1 MKNNNDNNEEC
12 KLMLKTKNKA
22 KYENKNERSIKIL
35 NNNKSINIII
45 FVFTLILIFL
55 IIKLFGKHFKIS
67 INEFYDTER
76 KIENNSFIINNTL
89 IKELTNYI
97 ELCKNGTLL
106 YGIQKCSQNP
116 KITVIIPIY
125 NAAKTIK
132 TTIRSIQNQNM
143 EDIEILLIDDF
154 SEDNSIKIIE
164 ELQKEDTRIKLLK
177 SKKNRGTLY
186 TRSIGAFNSRGK
198 YIMTIDHDNLFINN
212 IFSICYKEAES
223 NSIDIIEFSG
233 YNIYSFNNDIS
244 INIPLYLRF
253 KEDGLIVKQP
263 ELSSFMYK
271 KINNSEYYELIDGLI
286 WGKFILTNIYRKALD
301 LLGDII
307 YNEKNNWSED
317 RIVNFALLRV
327 ANSFKFIKKDGIIHN
342 KLEKYTDGNKMNSVK
357 KNEIFYQ
364 EFIYVMSVFN
374 LTKNTEEEILS
385 FTAFKDAWKF
395 NFYGLNE
402 DNKKFAMN
410 IYNDIM
416 NCTNIP
422 LNIKEELSILVKN
435 KW

>member
-22 KYENKNERSIKIL
+22 KNENKRTKIL
-35 NNNKSINIII
+35 NGKNINIII
-45 FVFTLILIFL
+45 FIFTLIFIFL
-55 IIKLFGKHFKIS
+55 VIKLFGKYFKIS
-67 INEFYDTER
+67 INEFLDIQP
-76 KIENNSFIINNTL
+76 KLENNSLIANSTL

-97 ELCKNGTLL
+97 DLCKNGTLL

-116 KITVIIPIY
+116 KITVIIPVY
-125 NAAKTIK
+125 NAANTIK

-186 TRSIGAFNSRGK
+186 ARSIGTLNSRGK
-198 YIMTIDHDNLFINN
+198 YIMPIDHDNLFINN
-212 IFSICYKEAES
+212 IFNICYDEAEL
-223 NSIDIIEFSG
+223 NNLDIIEFSG
-233 YNIYSFNNDIS
+233 YNIYSFNNDTS
-244 INIPLYLRF
+244 INIPLYLQF

-263 ELSSFMYK
+263 ELSSYMYQ
-271 KINNSEYYELIDGLI
+271 KINNSENYELIDGLI
-286 WGKFILTNIYRKALD
+286 GGKGILANIYKKAVD

-342 KLEKYTDGNKMNSVK
+342 IEKATDINKMSIEH

-364 EFIYVMSVFN
+364 EFVYVMSVFN

-385 FTAFKDAWKF
+385 SVAFKNARKF

-402 DNKKFAMN
+402 DNTKFAMN

-422 LNIKEELSILVKN
+422 LKIKEELSSLVKN
-435 KW
+435 K

>member
-1 MKNNNDNNEEC
+1 MKKNNDNNEEC
-12 KLMLKTKNKA
+12 YLMLKTKNKA
-22 KYENKNERSIKIL
+22 NKVEKETKIL
-35 NNNKSINIII
+35 NNKNANINIII
-45 FVFTLILIFL
+45 FIFTLILIFL
-55 IIKLFGKHFKIS
+55 IIKQFGKYFKIS
-67 INEFYDTER
+67 KNDFFVQ
-76 KIENNSFIINNTL
+76 KKENNNIIINNTL
-89 IKELTNYI
+89 IEELTNYI
-97 ELCKNGTLL
+97 NLCKNGTLL
-106 YGIQKCSQNP
+106 YGIQKSSQNP
-116 KITVIIPIY
+116 KITVVIPVY
-125 NAAKTIK
+125 NAAKSIK

-186 TRSIGAFNSRGK
+186 TRSIGSLNSRGK
-198 YIMTIDHDNLFINN
+198 YIMPIDHDNLFIND
-212 IFSICYKEAES
+212 IFNICYNEAEL
-223 NSIDIIEFSG
+223 NNLEIIEFSG
-233 YNIYSFNNDIS
+233 YNIFSFNDNTS
-244 INIPLYLRF
+244 INIPFYLQF

-286 WGKFILTNIYRKALD
+286 WGKCILTNIYRKALD

-342 KLEKYTDGNKMNSVK
+342 VEKSTDLNEINNVK

-364 EFIYVMSVFN
+364 EFVYVMSIFN
-374 LTKNTEEEILS
+374 LTKNTEEEIFI
-385 FTAFKDAWKF
+385 FTAFKNAWKF
-395 NFYGLNE
+395 YFYGLNE
-402 DNKKFAMN
+402 DNKKFAMS

-422 LNIKEELSILVKN
+422 LKIKEELSILVKN
-435 KW
+435 K